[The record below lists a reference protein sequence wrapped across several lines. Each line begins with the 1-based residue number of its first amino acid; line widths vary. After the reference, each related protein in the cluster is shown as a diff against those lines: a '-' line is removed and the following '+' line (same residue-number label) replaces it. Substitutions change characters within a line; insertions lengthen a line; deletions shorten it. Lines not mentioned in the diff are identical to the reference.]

1 MSILA
6 AQSCKE
12 HRTLSLEA
20 GLHQCCVTWGGERW
34 QVIWELLAEAGVQ
47 HLLCVPVTVLGAGD
61 ADKTE
66 VPKGP

>member
-1 MSILA
+1 M
-6 AQSCKE
+6 
-12 HRTLSLEA
+12 
-20 GLHQCCVTWGGERW
+20 WGGERW

-47 HLLCVPVTVLGAGD
+47 HLCVPVTVLGAGD